1 MARVVGEAVRATDP
15 TVRVTRVAPYAEY
28 LRTPLAWPRFN
39 ALLLGIFA
47 GAALLLSAI
56 GLYGVMAAS
65 VRQRQSEIGVR
76 LALGAT
82 AGDVRRLVLGEGLR
96 LAVAG
101 TIAGLVLAFAATR
114 VLRGLLFET
123 EPLDPV
129 SLVLPR
135 WYWLGRPSWPRGYR
149 RGVPCAWIPSRCCAR
164 SRLAS
169 QWRRAMR
176 LGFMRPRSTA
186 AGTA

>member
-1 MARVVGEAVRATDP
+1 M
-15 TVRVTRVAPYAEY
+15 
-28 LRTPLAWPRFN
+28 PLAWPRFN

-47 GAALLLSAI
+47 VAALLLSAI

-101 TIAGLVLAFAATR
+101 AIAGLVLAFAATR

-129 SLVLPR
+129 SLGAAALVLVGAAIVAT
-135 WYWLGRPSWPRGYR
+135 WLP
-149 RGVPCAWIPSRCCAR
+149 A
-164 SRLAS
+164 
-169 QWRRAMR
+169 RRAMR
-176 LGFMRPRSTA
+176 VDPIEVLRA
-186 AGTA
+186 Q